1 MASKGKGPGL
11 TEFFEKK
18 DTAEEEESTASNART
33 KGTGKYYHVT
43 LRLNHDQWERAHQ
56 LARSEGVPLAQ
67 MAIRGLSKILEEKG
81 LPGL

>member
-1 MASKGKGPGL
+1 M
-11 TEFFEKK
+11 
-18 DTAEEEESTASNART
+18 

-43 LRLNHDQWERAHQ
+43 LRLTQDQWERAHQ

-81 LPGL
+81 LPKL

>member
-1 MASKGKGPGL
+1 MAARKKSPGL
-11 TEFFEKK
+11 TGFFDNKEMAE
-18 DTAEEEESTASNART
+18 AEEPSVAGTRT

-43 LRLNHDQWERAHQ
+43 LRLTQDQWERAHQ

-81 LPGL
+81 LPKL